1 MAKEAII
8 EEKQD
13 SAERGG
19 RGEARTILSADGEE
33 SGNGSTALEQAN
45 EALHGLRAAV
55 DHASQSLRELSRAG
69 GQWAKDSQERA
80 LALGKD
86 LRGRGERAVGG
97 VTRQVEHN
105 PLTSLA
111 VAFAVGFIC
120 AALVRR

>member
-1 MAKEAII
+1 MAKDKIS
-8 EEKQD
+8 EENKD
-13 SAERGG
+13 GGERGQ
-19 RGEARTILSADGEE
+19 RGDGGEMLSVVAEG
-33 SGNGSTALEQAN
+33 GAAALEQAN

-55 DHASQSLRELSRAG
+55 DHASHSLRELSRTG
-69 GQWAKDSQERA
+69 TQWAKDAEERA

-97 VTRQVEHN
+97 VTRQVEQN

-120 AALVRR
+120 ASLVARR

>member
-1 MAKEAII
+1 MEKDTVS

-13 SAERGG
+13 GAERARRDDADAMLSAEEGG
-19 RGEARTILSADGEE
+19 A
-33 SGNGSTALEQAN
+33 TALDQAN

-55 DHASQSLRELSRAG
+55 DHASQSLRELSWAG
-69 GQWAKDSQERA
+69 THWAKDAEERA

-97 VTRQVEHN
+97 VTRQVEQN

-111 VAFAVGFIC
+111 VAFAVGFVC
-120 AALVRR
+120 AVFVARR